1 MKSLQALAANMVAV
15 LLMTSAAS
23 AVSVTNRE
31 DREVKLLIVEGA
43 NRSEHVV
50 RPAAV
55 LDGVCKKGCIIRLND
70 SMKDEYELEGFEAT
84 SLEDGVLYFEG
95 LTERNGPDAK
105 ASGTGNVRPVP
116 N

>member
-1 MKSLQALAANMVAV
+1 MALTANMMAV
-15 LLMTSAAS
+15 LLMTSTAS

-31 DREVKLLIVEGA
+31 DRDVKVMIIEGA

-84 SLEDGVLYFEG
+84 SLEDGVLYFDG
-95 LTERNGPDAK
+95 TPDQVNPA
-105 ASGTGNVRPVP
+105 ARAPGSGRAAPVP